1 MQELTHVLQVVNV
14 FLEPRAL
21 PSKLV
26 YAVNLILE
34 EILMNI
40 IKYGYDDGESHEI
53 EVQIEVE
60 QEEVALTVIDD
71 GREFNPL
78 TVPPPDRSK
87 SAMDRLE
94 EGLGLQFVR
103 HMRNAIEYRREEDKN
118 ILKIW
123 MFLYPVC
130 FMNFR
135 RETVEMAVPFPDCR
149 LIRQVGAIRSRKRA

>member
-1 MQELTHVLQVVNV
+1 MANTLSISFANDMPELTHVLQVVNV
-14 FLEPRAL
+14 FLEPREL
-21 PSKLV
+21 QSKLI

-40 IKYGYDDGESHEI
+40 IKYGYDDEESHEI

-71 GREFNPL
+71 GKEFNPL
-78 TVPPPDRSK
+78 TIPRPDRSK

-103 HMRNAIEYRREEDKN
+103 HMRNAMEYRREEDKN

-123 MFLYPVC
+123 IFL
-130 FMNFR
+130 
-135 RETVEMAVPFPDCR
+135 
-149 LIRQVGAIRSRKRA
+149 

>member
-1 MQELTHVLQVVNV
+1 VANTLSISFANDMQELTHLLQVVNV

-21 PSKLV
+21 SSKLV

-40 IKYGYDDGESHEI
+40 IKYGYDDEDSHEI

-60 QEEVALTVIDD
+60 EEEVALTVIDD
-71 GREFNPL
+71 GKEFNPL
-78 TVPPPDRSK
+78 TIPGPDRSK

-103 HMRNAIEYRREEDKN
+103 HMRNAMEYRREENKN
-118 ILKIW
+118 ILTIW
-123 MFLYPVC
+123 IFL
-130 FMNFR
+130 
-135 RETVEMAVPFPDCR
+135 
-149 LIRQVGAIRSRKRA
+149 

>member
-1 MQELTHVLQVVNV
+1 VANTLSISFANDMQELTHVLQVVNV

-123 MFLYPVC
+123 MFL
-130 FMNFR
+130 
-135 RETVEMAVPFPDCR
+135 
-149 LIRQVGAIRSRKRA
+149 

>member
-60 QEEVALTVIDD
+60 QEEVAFTVIDD

-78 TVPPPDRSK
+78 TIPPPDHSK
-87 SAMDRLE
+87 SAMDRIE

-123 MFLYPVC
+123 MFL
-130 FMNFR
+130 
-135 RETVEMAVPFPDCR
+135 
-149 LIRQVGAIRSRKRA
+149 

>member
-1 MQELTHVLQVVNV
+1 MGYTLSISFANDMQELTHVLQVVNV

-60 QEEVALTVIDD
+60 QEEIALTVIDD

-78 TVPPPDRSK
+78 TVPPPDHSK

-123 MFLYPVC
+123 MFL
-130 FMNFR
+130 
-135 RETVEMAVPFPDCR
+135 
-149 LIRQVGAIRSRKRA
+149 

>member
-1 MQELTHVLQVVNV
+1 MANTLSISFANDMQELTHVLQVVNV
-14 FLEPRAL
+14 FLEPREL
-21 PSKLV
+21 QSKLI

-40 IKYGYDDGESHEI
+40 IKYGYDDEESHEI

-60 QEEVALTVIDD
+60 QEEVTLTVIDD
-71 GREFNPL
+71 GKEFNPL
-78 TVPPPDRSK
+78 TIPRPDRSK

-103 HMRNAIEYRREEDKN
+103 HMRNAMEYRREEDKN

-123 MFLYPVC
+123 IFL
-130 FMNFR
+130 
-135 RETVEMAVPFPDCR
+135 
-149 LIRQVGAIRSRKRA
+149 

>member
-1 MQELTHVLQVVNV
+1 MANTLSISFANDMQELTHLLQVVNV

-40 IKYGYDDGESHEI
+40 IKYGYDDGESNEI

-78 TVPPPDRSK
+78 TVPPPDHSK

-123 MFLYPVC
+123 MFL
-130 FMNFR
+130 
-135 RETVEMAVPFPDCR
+135 
-149 LIRQVGAIRSRKRA
+149 

>member
-14 FLEPRAL
+14 FLEPREL
-21 PSKLV
+21 QSKLI

-40 IKYGYDDGESHEI
+40 IKYGYDDEESHEI
-53 EVQIEVE
+53 KVQIEVE

-71 GREFNPL
+71 GKEFNPL
-78 TVPPPDRSK
+78 TIPRPDHSK

-94 EGLGLQFVR
+94 EGLGLQFIR
-103 HMRNAIEYRREEDKN
+103 HMRNAMEYRREENKN

-123 MFLYPVC
+123 IFL
-130 FMNFR
+130 
-135 RETVEMAVPFPDCR
+135 
-149 LIRQVGAIRSRKRA
+149 

>member
-1 MQELTHVLQVVNV
+1 MANTLSISFANDMQELTHVLQVVNV

-87 SAMDRLE
+87 SALDRLE

-123 MFLYPVC
+123 MFL
-130 FMNFR
+130 
-135 RETVEMAVPFPDCR
+135 
-149 LIRQVGAIRSRKRA
+149 

>member
-1 MQELTHVLQVVNV
+1 MANSLSISFANDMKELTHVLQVVNV
-14 FLEPRAL
+14 FLEPREL
-21 PSKLV
+21 QSKLV

-40 IKYGYDDGESHEI
+40 IKYGYEDEESHEI

-71 GREFNPL
+71 GKEFNPL
-78 TVPPPDRSK
+78 TIPRPDHSK

-103 HMRNAIEYRREEDKN
+103 HMRNAMEYRREENKN
-118 ILKIW
+118 ILTIW
-123 MFLYPVC
+123 IFL
-130 FMNFR
+130 
-135 RETVEMAVPFPDCR
+135 
-149 LIRQVGAIRSRKRA
+149 

>member
-1 MQELTHVLQVVNV
+1 MANTLSISFANDMQELTHVLQVVNV

-34 EILMNI
+34 EILINI

-78 TVPPPDRSK
+78 TIPPPDHSK

-123 MFLYPVC
+123 MFL
-130 FMNFR
+130 
-135 RETVEMAVPFPDCR
+135 
-149 LIRQVGAIRSRKRA
+149 

>member
-1 MQELTHVLQVVNV
+1 VGYTLSVSIGNDMKELTHVIQVVNV

-40 IKYGYDDGESHEI
+40 IKYGYDDEESHEI
-53 EVQIEVE
+53 EVQIEIE
-60 QEEVALTVIDD
+60 KEEVALTVVDD

-87 SAMDRLE
+87 SAMDRIE

-103 HMRNAIEYRREEDKN
+103 HMRNAMEYRREEDKN

-123 MFLYPVC
+123 IFL
-130 FMNFR
+130 
-135 RETVEMAVPFPDCR
+135 
-149 LIRQVGAIRSRKRA
+149 

>member
-1 MQELTHVLQVVNV
+1 MAYTLSISFANDMQELTHVLQVVNV

-60 QEEVALTVIDD
+60 QEEIALTVIDD

-78 TVPPPDRSK
+78 TVPPPDHSK

-103 HMRNAIEYRREEDKN
+103 HMRNAIEYRRDEDKN

-123 MFLYPVC
+123 MFL
-130 FMNFR
+130 
-135 RETVEMAVPFPDCR
+135 
-149 LIRQVGAIRSRKRA
+149 

>member
-1 MQELTHVLQVVNV
+1 MANTLSISFANDMQELTHVLQVVNV

-60 QEEVALTVIDD
+60 REEVALTVIDD

-123 MFLYPVC
+123 MFL
-130 FMNFR
+130 
-135 RETVEMAVPFPDCR
+135 
-149 LIRQVGAIRSRKRA
+149 

>member
-1 MQELTHVLQVVNV
+1 MANTLSISFANDMQELTHVLQVVNV

-21 PSKLV
+21 SSKLV

-123 MFLYPVC
+123 MFL
-130 FMNFR
+130 
-135 RETVEMAVPFPDCR
+135 
-149 LIRQVGAIRSRKRA
+149 